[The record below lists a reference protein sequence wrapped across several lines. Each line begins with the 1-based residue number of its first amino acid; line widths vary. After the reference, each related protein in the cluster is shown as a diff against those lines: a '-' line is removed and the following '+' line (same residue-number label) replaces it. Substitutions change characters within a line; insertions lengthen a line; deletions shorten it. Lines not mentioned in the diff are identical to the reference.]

1 MPLVGDIAVRERAGN
16 SSVPRRNSLRVAQV
30 GMLLPQMLGQ
40 LILASEACIKAF
52 GATRNV
58 AQISTH
64 SLVETMNGVFMA
76 DAVKV
81 SGEVG

>member
-1 MPLVGDIAVRERAGN
+1 
-16 SSVPRRNSLRVAQV
+16 
-30 GMLLPQMLGQ
+30 MLLPQMLGQ